1 MTIDELI
8 NEWEVDAN
16 IDSEHLDTSSAT
28 SPKLHAKYLRIFT
41 DTKLRI
47 TKTQNQYDTLRQTKF
62 RYYRGE
68 LTREELRELNWEPW
82 QYNKPLKNEMDEHL
96 KGDKDLSEI
105 RLRIAYLETMLTVIE
120 SILGQIK
127 GRDWQIKN
135 ILNWRQFM
143 AGQ

>member
-28 SPKLHAKYLRIFT
+28 SPKLHAKYLRIFM

-47 TKTQNQYDTLRQTKF
+47 TKTQNQYDTL
-62 RYYRGE
+62 
-68 LTREELRELNWEPW
+68 
-82 QYNKPLKNEMDEHL
+82 
-96 KGDKDLSEI
+96 SEI
-105 RLRIAYLETMLTVIE
+105 RLRLTYLETMLTVIE